1 MTVTRSTPLLYS
13 AWLQIVP
20 SCDRP
25 QPLATEINGVLTVS
39 TLLSSNIIMRPYA
52 GEADLPAIA
61 RLMNACE
68 AVDRVDI
75 GTSVDELRQEFAH
88 PHLDSA
94 QNICLWQ
101 RNDGTLIGFGAL
113 SAQPTETYNGFLNFH
128 VHPIARS
135 SGIETQIFAW
145 GEQQLRAIGGS
156 APLELQAVSRA
167 EQGDRP
173 RLLERHGFTAARYF
187 FQMTRSL
194 AEPIPTPQLPAGFTF
209 RHVEGKQDAADWV
222 ALFNES
228 FIDHW
233 NHQPM
238 TVERFHYHNQDPDY
252 DPALD
257 LVAIAADGTFAAFCT
272 GCIYPNENQ
281 RNGRNDGWIE
291 VLGSRRGFRRLGLGR
306 AMLLL
311 CLQQLKSIGAETALL
326 GVDSNNP
333 SGALRLYESV
343 GFSPLHTTIVYT
355 KEVRSE
361 EVER

>member
-1 MTVTRSTPLLYS
+1 M
-13 AWLQIVP
+13 
-20 SCDRP
+20 
-25 QPLATEINGVLTVS
+25 S

-61 RLMNACE
+61 ELLNACE

-88 PHLDSA
+88 PHLDA
-94 QNICLWQ
+94 AHNICLWQ
-101 RNDGTLIGFGAL
+101 KNDGTLIGFGAL
-113 SAQPTETYNGFLNFH
+113 SIVQPSETHSGFLNFH
-128 VHPIARS
+128 VHPIARNS
-135 SGIETQIFAW
+135 DIEAQIFAW
-145 GEQQLRAIGGS
+145 AEQQLRAIGGS
-156 APLELQAVSRA
+156 TPLELQAVSRTD
-167 EQGDRP
+167 QGDRP

-187 FQMTRSL
+187 FQMARSL
-194 AEPIPTPQLPAGFTF
+194 AEPIPTPQLPAGFTL
-209 RHVEGKQDAADWV
+209 RHVEGEQDAADWV

-233 NHQPM
+233 NHHPM

-272 GCIYPNENQ
+272 GCIYPNDNQ
-281 RNGRNDGWIE
+281 RSGRNEGWIV

-306 AMLLL
+306 AMLLS

-326 GVDSNNP
+326 SVDSDNP
-333 SGALRLYESV
+333 SKALRLYESV
-343 GFSPLHTTIVYT
+343 RFSQLHTTIVYT

-361 EVER
+361 GVEG